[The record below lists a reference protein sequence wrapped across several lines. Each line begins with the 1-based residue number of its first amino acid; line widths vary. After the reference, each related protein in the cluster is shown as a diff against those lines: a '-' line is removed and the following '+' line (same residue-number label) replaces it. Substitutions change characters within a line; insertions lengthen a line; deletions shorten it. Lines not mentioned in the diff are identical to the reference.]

1 MKDFIPI
8 ITATIALFGTMLGI
22 YFGYRKWHLDRK
34 ATRFNQF
41 EKDLQRV
48 YRELWEK
55 VETFNIR
62 VRVEEINMEQFSE
75 HLKDLNSFMLQY
87 GIYFEDEDRDL
98 ANKYANAV
106 FNFQNAVRNSDI
118 EEARIPL
125 GETQVIPQ
133 EVIDQA
139 KEIGEAQELALQIRS
154 QIRTRIRTVLSGD
167 S

>member
-1 MKDFIPI
+1 
-8 ITATIALFGTMLGI
+8 
-22 YFGYRKWHLDRK
+22 
-34 ATRFNQF
+34 
-41 EKDLQRV
+41 
-48 YRELWEK
+48 
-55 VETFNIR
+55 
-62 VRVEEINMEQFSE
+62 MEQFSE